1 MSDNLADSTARLEQ
15 LVARIMKETDPVKY
29 DEIGSEIW
37 RALSERERL
46 MKPKSPP
53 IEHSGESTIKNVAR
67 AQSHDAVLQHTERS
81 SLLCQPTLKPRCFMT
96 H

>member
-15 LVARIMKETDPVKY
+15 LVERIMKETDPVKY

-46 MKPKSPP
+46 MKQTSPP
-53 IEHSGESTIKNVAR
+53 VKQSGETTIKNVA
-67 AQSHDAVLQHTERS
+67 
-81 SLLCQPTLKPRCFMT
+81 
-96 H
+96 

>member
-46 MKPKSPP
+46 MKQKSPTVK
-53 IEHSGESTIKNVAR
+53 HSGEKTIKNIA
-67 AQSHDAVLQHTERS
+67 
-81 SLLCQPTLKPRCFMT
+81 
-96 H
+96 

>member
-46 MKPKSPP
+46 MKQKSPP
-53 IEHSGESTIKNVAR
+53 
-67 AQSHDAVLQHTERS
+67 
-81 SLLCQPTLKPRCFMT
+81 
-96 H
+96 